1 MNVKVHLKRTLTG
14 VLVLLLALCVC
25 ACGASG
31 PKEEEQVQAVVE
43 NTMAVFKNPSQN
55 DLSEFLDEET
65 ASALSS
71 YGVDMNE
78 FLTAAFKHMSYTVNE
93 VTVEEDTAQV
103 AMTVTNVNL
112 DTAMAD
118 ALAEFDTWTDTDEAV
133 AVYKESGEQGL
144 YQKLFEL
151 LYAKIDEMGD
161 ATTSTDVTLALQKQ
175 EDGSWDVT
183 EEGNEAFYSALYG
196 GATFNF

>member
-1 MNVKVHLKRTLTG
+1 MNVKAHLKRTLTG

-31 PKEEEQVQAVVE
+31 PKEEEQVQAVVD

-55 DLSEFLDEET
+55 DLSEFLDDET

-78 FLTAAFKHMSYTVNE
+78 FLTAAVKHMSYTVNE

-118 ALAEFDTWTDTDEAV
+118 ALAEFDAWTDTDEAV

-151 LYAKIDEMGD
+151 LYAKMDEMAD
-161 ATTSTDVTLALQKQ
+161 ATTSADVTLYLQKQ

-183 EEGNEAFYSALYG
+183 SEGNEAFYSALYG

>member
-1 MNVKVHLKRTLTG
+1 MPATRSKGGKHERQG
-14 VLVLLLALCVC
+14 PSQADAYWCFG
-25 ACGASG
+25 AASG
-31 PKEEEQVQAVVE
+31 TV
-43 NTMAVFKNPSQN
+43 
-55 DLSEFLDEET
+55 DLSEFLDDET

-118 ALAEFDTWTDTDEAV
+118 ALAEFDAWTDTDEAV

-151 LYAKIDEMGD
+151 LYAKMDEMAD
-161 ATTSTDVTLALQKQ
+161 ATTSADVTLYLQKQ

-183 EEGNEAFYSALYG
+183 SEGNEAFYSALYG

>member
-1 MNVKVHLKRTLTG
+1 MNVKAHLKRTLTG
-14 VLVLLLALCVC
+14 VLVLLLVLCVC

-65 ASALSS
+65 ASALGS

>member
-1 MNVKVHLKRTLTG
+1 MNVKAHLKRTLTG
-14 VLVLLLALCVC
+14 VLVLLLVLCVC